1 MDRVRNLLEQIQSRL
16 DDLNKAERK
25 VAEVILH
32 DPQQA
37 TRFSIAALAQA
48 AAVSEPTVN
57 RFCRSF
63 GANGYPELKMQLAQ
77 SLASGAAY
85 VSRAVSADDGP
96 EAYTRKIFGS
106 TIASLDSAC
115 QSLDPQHVSRA
126 VDLLI
131 QARQIHF
138 FGLGASASVAL
149 DAQHKFFR
157 FNLAVSA
164 HSDVLMQRMIAS
176 VAHTGDLF
184 VIISYTG
191 RTRELVEVARL
202 ARENG
207 ASVLGLT
214 AAGSPLAKASTL
226 SLDIPLPEDT
236 DIYMPMT
243 SRIIQLTVLDVLAT
257 GVTLRRGV
265 DFQPHLRKIKESL
278 TASRY
283 PADEESL

>member
-1 MDRVRNLLEQIQSRL
+1 MRNLLEQIQSRL

-48 AAVSEPTVN
+48 AGVSEPTVN

-214 AAGSPLAKASTL
+214 AAGSPLARASTL

-265 DFQPHLRKIKESL
+265 DFQPHLRRIKESL

>member
-1 MDRVRNLLEQIQSRL
+1 MRNLLEQIQSRL

-96 EAYTRKIFGS
+96 ETYTRKIFGS

-214 AAGSPLAKASTL
+214 AAGSPLARASTL

>member
-1 MDRVRNLLEQIQSRL
+1 MERARNLLEQIQNRL
-16 DDLNKAERK
+16 DELNKAERK
-25 VAEVILH
+25 VAEAILQ

-37 TRFSIAALAQA
+37 TRYSIAALAQA
-48 AAVSEPTVN
+48 AKVSEPTVN

-63 GANGYPELKMQLAQ
+63 NVGGYPELKMQLAQ

-85 VSRAVSADDGP
+85 VSRAVEADDGP

-106 TIASLDSAC
+106 TIASLDAAC
-115 QSLDPQHVSRA
+115 QSLDPQLISRA

-138 FGLGASASVAL
+138 FGLGASAPVAL

-164 HSDVLMQRMIAS
+164 HSDVLMQRMLAS

-191 RTRELVEVARL
+191 RTRELVDVARL

-214 AAGSPLAKASTL
+214 AAGSPLARVCTL

-243 SRIIQLTVLDVLAT
+243 SRIVQLTVLDVLAT

-265 DFQPHLRKIKESL
+265 DFQPHLRKVKESL
-278 TASRY
+278 VPTRY
-283 PADEESL
+283 PGDEGH

>member
-1 MDRVRNLLEQIQSRL
+1 MADRLAGGNLADTIRTLTDEGLSPDGISRRL
-16 DDLNKAERK
+16 FADHGIDVSGRT
-25 VAEVILH
+25 VARWLPVL
-32 DPQQA
+32 
-37 TRFSIAALAQA
+37 
-48 AAVSEPTVN
+48 VPT
-57 RFCRSF
+57 
-63 GANGYPELKMQLAQ
+63 
-77 SLASGAAY
+77 
-85 VSRAVSADDGP
+85 ADDGP

-115 QSLDPQHVSRA
+115 QSLDPQHISRA

-265 DFQPHLRKIKESL
+265 DFQPHLRRIKESL
-278 TASRY
+278 SASRY
-283 PADEESL
+283 PADEEPL

>member
-1 MDRVRNLLEQIQSRL
+1 MDRMRNLLEQIQGRL
-16 DDLNKAERK
+16 DELNKAERK
-25 VAEVILH
+25 VAEVILQ

-48 AAVSEPTVN
+48 AQVSEPTVN

-63 GANGYPELKMQLAQ
+63 GVNGYPELKMQLAQ

-85 VSRAVSADDGP
+85 VSQSVSADDGP

-106 TIASLDSAC
+106 AIASLDSAC
-115 QSLDPQHVSRA
+115 QSLDPQLISRA
-126 VDLLI
+126 VDLMI

-164 HSDVLMQRMIAS
+164 HSDVLMQRMLAS

-202 ARENG
+202 ARQNG

-214 AAGSPLAKASTL
+214 AAGSPLAKASTI
-226 SLDIPLPEDT
+226 SLNIPLPEDT

-257 GVTLRRGV
+257 GVTLRRGI

-278 TASRY
+278 NASRY
-283 PADEESL
+283 PADEEPT

>member
-1 MDRVRNLLEQIQSRL
+1 MRNLLEQIQSRL

-48 AAVSEPTVN
+48 AGVSEPTVN

>member
-1 MDRVRNLLEQIQSRL
+1 MRNLLEQIQSRL

-37 TRFSIAALAQA
+37 TRLSIAALAQA
-48 AAVSEPTVN
+48 AQVSEPTVN

-63 GANGYPELKMQLAQ
+63 GVNGYPELKMQLAQ

-85 VSRAVSADDGP
+85 VSQAVSADDGP

-106 TIASLDSAC
+106 AITSLDSAC
-115 QSLDPQHVSRA
+115 QSLDPQLISRA

-214 AAGSPLAKASTL
+214 AAGSPLAQISTL

-283 PADEESL
+283 PAGEEPL

>member
-1 MDRVRNLLEQIQSRL
+1 MDRMRNLLEQIQGRL
-16 DDLNKAERK
+16 DELNKAERK
-25 VAEVILH
+25 VAEVILQ

-48 AAVSEPTVN
+48 AQVSEPTVN

-63 GANGYPELKMQLAQ
+63 GVNGYPELKMQLAQ

-85 VSRAVSADDGP
+85 VSQSVSADDGP

-106 TIASLDSAC
+106 AIASLDSAC
-115 QSLDPQHVSRA
+115 QSLDPQLISRA
-126 VDLLI
+126 VDLMI

-164 HSDVLMQRMIAS
+164 HSDVLMQRMLAS

-202 ARENG
+202 ARQNG

-214 AAGSPLAKASTL
+214 AAGSPLAKASTI
-226 SLDIPLPEDT
+226 SLNIPLPEDT

-257 GVTLRRGV
+257 GVTLRRGI

-278 TASRY
+278 NASRY
-283 PADEESL
+283 PADEEPA